1 MDSINPIASNSYVFF
16 ISSLLVSH
24 SYIKIRDFLIDIWI
38 PRSSQSGPG
47 DGNHGRSD
55 DVPEKIPRYFHDK
68 KITSS
73 ESDSYIPVNP
83 ELFSNLPWLFVK
95 SIQQYIAMISYIYIY
110 IYTVYIIY
118 LYLYIYIYISIYIYI
133 YIYIYVYIYI
143 YLYLYPL
150 YYDIPQ
156 WLFCSTTRP
165 VKNTPR
171 MRRAIV

>member
-110 IYTVYIIY
+110 IQYI
-118 LYLYIYIYISIYIYI
+118 
-133 YIYIYVYIYI
+133 
-143 YLYLYPL
+143 
-150 YYDIPQ
+150 
-156 WLFCSTTRP
+156 
-165 VKNTPR
+165 
-171 MRRAIV
+171 